1 MTPKSLLRNPLAA
14 SPIEDFASGTFMP
27 VIDDSQAESRREQVT
42 RLVLCSGK
50 VAVDLEAS
58 DQREAGTNVA
68 VARVEQLAPFQNSA
82 LRAVI
87 GQYPNLTE
95 ISWLQEEPRNMGAWS
110 YMEPR
115 LRELTGGTMPI
126 DYIGRPE
133 RASPAEGSAEAHADE
148 QARIVTEAFTNAP
161 TVTGGKDGAR
171 KANAVK
177 NGAVDMPGANGQH
190 RDVAK
195 SVKSKTAKSRS

>member
-1 MTPKSLLRNPLAA
+1 
-14 SPIEDFASGTFMP
+14 MP
-27 VIDDSQAESRREQVT
+27 VIDDPQADGRRETVT

-58 DQREAGTNVA
+58 NQRETAANVA

-95 ISWLQEEPRNMGAWS
+95 IAWLQEEPRNMGAWT

-115 LRELTGGTMPI
+115 LRELTGGAIPI

-148 QARIVTEAFTNAP
+148 QARIVSEAFANAP
-161 TVTGGKDGAR
+161 TVTGVKDGAR
-171 KANAVK
+171 KAHAVK
-177 NGAVDMPGANGQH
+177 NGAVEMPGANGQH
-190 RDVAK
+190 RVAAK
-195 SVKSKTAKSRS
+195 SDKTKTAKSRS